1 VKGIAEQLGPTS
13 KMAWENKMTLDMILP
28 EKGRVCILI
37 GGKCCTFIPNDSSVN
52 GTRTKALQG
61 LTALSNELAKNSG
74 INDPLS
80 YWLDQQFGKWQ
91 RVMTSILMLLIIAFG
106 TMALMGYCI
115 IPCTWGLILR
125 LIETTLTKQIPHII
139 PIVVEYS

>member
-1 VKGIAEQLGPTS
+1 
-13 KMAWENKMTLDMILP
+13 
-28 EKGRVCILI
+28 
-37 GGKCCTFIPNDSSVN
+37 VN